1 MSMKKRTG
9 LLVCLMLA
17 VFLLASTPFAAFA
30 EKAGDE
36 VKLSVAVNPS
46 VAFDGYDV
54 TYTFTSGLEYVSI
67 TDSAGSGK
75 TAPDPTVSGK
85 KYGIIGS
92 GLAPTTVTLTVRVKE
107 GATGEQ
113 TVSFTKV
120 LYYTATEDLKLA
132 GNSKTIT
139 IEAPVVE
146 EVWDEGVVTTEATCT
161 TEGVKT
167 FTSDKGNTRTEA
179 IPALGHDW
187 GDWVNKT
194 PASCLDAGTEER
206 VCKRDD
212 THTETREIAAL
223 GHDWG
228 EWVIKVP
235 ATCVAAGVREQ
246 VCENDNTHVNT
257 EEIPIDPKAHKWGV
271 WNETKVATCTE
282 AGTDKRV
289 CDLNAAHFEERAIP
303 ALGHDWGEWDT
314 VTPANCTIKGL
325 EQRIC
330 MNDDK
335 HVESRELPLLPHKEG
350 AWEIVK
356 QPDAKNKEN
365 GLKVLRCAVGGEIL
379 KEEVIPYV
387 TTTWFYNNTASTQ
400 GLRFRDVN
408 PELTGKWYM
417 FTPVDLSVDGVQEIP
432 IIASN
437 MYYIGNL
444 TLTVAE
450 GNVTAEYKMAR
461 GVNVRSEFLS
471 YFADLSLVEKV
482 EPAQIAYE
490 KLPFGE
496 PVSIETELKGDTNV
510 LLYTH
515 FVVDYN
521 DDLNIQ
527 RFFTSSKEYKA
538 LVSALKEMMD

>member
-1 MSMKKRTG
+1 MKRNLGK
-9 LLVCLMLA
+9 LIVQFLA
-17 VFLLASTPFAAFA
+17 VMLLLTIASFGLA
-30 EKAGDE
+30 EVPGDTISATVNIALPGGEDMYGIDAYFKLTDGLELVSATSTGIGAQSSASRVFGGGMMPAKSATVTVTAKIKADATG
-36 VKLSVAVNPS
+36 VQSITI
-46 VAFDGYDV
+46 YDV
-54 TYTFTSGLEYVSI
+54 Q
-67 TDSAGSGK
+67 GSNLNGDLFDMK
-75 TAPDPTVSGK
+75 DVVKS
-85 KYGIIGS
+85 
-92 GLAPTTVTLTVRVKE
+92 VTL
-107 GATGEQ
+107 ATPE
-113 TVSFTKV
+113 V
-120 LYYTATEDLKLA
+120 
-132 GNSKTIT
+132 
-139 IEAPVVE
+139 P
-146 EVWDEGVVTTEATCT
+146 EVWDKGVVTKEPTCT
-161 TEGVKT
+161 EEGVKT

-187 GDWVNKT
+187 G
-194 PASCLDAGTEER
+194 
-206 VCKRDD
+206 
-212 THTETREIAAL
+212 
-223 GHDWG
+223 
-228 EWVIKVP
+228 EWEVV
-235 ATCVAAGVREQ
+235 
-246 VCENDNTHVNT
+246 
-257 EEIPIDPKAHKWGV
+257 KA
-271 WNETKVATCTE
+271 ATCTE
-282 AGTDKRV
+282 AGSSKRV
-289 CDLNAAHFEERAIP
+289 CKTDAAHVETRVDK
-303 ALGHDWGEWDT
+303 ALRHAWGEWVVVKAAT
-314 VTPANCTIKGL
+314 CTTEGTS
-325 EQRIC
+325 ERIC
-330 MNDDK
+330 KNDKAHKETRVD
-335 HVESRELPLLPHKEG
+335 PALPHKEG

-356 QPDAKNKEN
+356 QPDPEKKEN
-365 GLKVLRCAVGGEIL
+365 GLRIMKCTVGGEIL

-482 EPAQIAYE
+482 EPAQIAYK

-496 PVSIETELKGDTNV
+496 PVSIEEELKGDTNV

>member
-194 PASCLDAGTEER
+194 PATCLDAGTEER

-212 THTETREIAAL
+212 THTETREIPAL
-223 GHDWG
+223 GHEWG
-228 EWVIKVP
+228 EWVKNTP
-235 ATCVAAGVREQ
+235 AT
-246 VCENDNTHVNT
+246 
-257 EEIPIDPKAHKWGV
+257 
-271 WNETKVATCTE
+271 
-282 AGTDKRV
+282 
-289 CDLNAAHFEERAIP
+289 
-303 ALGHDWGEWDT
+303 
-314 VTPANCTIKGL
+314 
-325 EQRIC
+325 
-330 MNDDK
+330 
-335 HVESRELPLLPHKEG
+335 
-350 AWEIVK
+350 
-356 QPDAKNKEN
+356 
-365 GLKVLRCAVGGEIL
+365 
-379 KEEVIPYV
+379 
-387 TTTWFYNNTASTQ
+387 
-400 GLRFRDVN
+400 
-408 PELTGKWYM
+408 
-417 FTPVDLSVDGVQEIP
+417 
-432 IIASN
+432 
-437 MYYIGNL
+437 
-444 TLTVAE
+444 
-450 GNVTAEYKMAR
+450 
-461 GVNVRSEFLS
+461 
-471 YFADLSLVEKV
+471 
-482 EPAQIAYE
+482 
-490 KLPFGE
+490 
-496 PVSIETELKGDTNV
+496 
-510 LLYTH
+510 
-515 FVVDYN
+515 
-521 DDLNIQ
+521 
-527 RFFTSSKEYKA
+527 
-538 LVSALKEMMD
+538 

>member
-1 MSMKKRTG
+1 MFKKLKWSM
-9 LLVCLMLA
+9 LLVLVLA
-17 VFLLASTPFAAFA
+17 LVLPLAALAAAPGDVVTAVYTAAPVAGRELAGLDVSYTASAGLEITGATIAGLNGSATTSKAFA
-30 EKAGDE
+30 FAFAPVPSATVTVTAKVKADATGTQTI
-36 VKLSVAVNPS
+36 KFHTA
-46 VAFDGYDV
+46 
-54 TYTFTSGLEYVSI
+54 SGSDL
-67 TDSAGSGK
+67 SGK
-75 TAPDPTVSGK
+75 P
-85 KYGIIGS
+85 KYG
-92 GLAPTTVTLTVRVKE
+92 LPDKTVE
-107 GATGEQ
+107 FA
-113 TVSFTKV
+113 
-120 LYYTATEDLKLA
+120 
-132 GNSKTIT
+132 
-139 IEAPVVE
+139 IEVPEVP
-146 EVWDEGVVTTEATCT
+146 EVWDKGVVTKEPTCTEA
-161 TEGVKT
+161 GVKT

-187 GDWVNKT
+187 GEWVVVKAAT
-194 PASCLDAGTEER
+194 CTEAGSSKR
-206 VCKRDD
+206 VCKTDD
-212 THTETREIAAL
+212 THVETRVDKAL

-228 EWVIKVP
+228 EWVVVKA
-235 ATCVAAGVREQ
+235 ATCTAEGTSERI
-246 VCENDNTHVNT
+246 CKND
-257 EEIPIDPKAHKWGV
+257 KAHK
-271 WNETKVATCTE
+271 ET
-282 AGTDKRV
+282 RV
-289 CDLNAAHFEERAIP
+289 DP
-303 ALGHDWGEWDT
+303 A
-314 VTPANCTIKGL
+314 
-325 EQRIC
+325 
-330 MNDDK
+330 
-335 HVESRELPLLPHKEG
+335 LPHKEG
-350 AWEIVK
+350 KWEIVK

-387 TTTWFYNNTASTQ
+387 TTTYFYKNTATTQ

-482 EPAQIAYE
+482 EPAQIAYK

-496 PVSIETELKGDTNV
+496 PVSIEEELKGDTKV